1 MLVVLGIAVLG
12 LLVAAWRMPLPRSQP
27 LPLVRVAVA
36 EPLPR
41 VVPAEDASGLKKSAR
56 RRAARINAAR
66 AAQLANR
73 ARRAR

>member
-1 MLVVLGIAVLG
+1 MLAVLGIAVLA
-12 LLVAAWRMPLPRSQP
+12 LVVLVCRLPLKSAPQRPVVRVATTLPLPRSAH
-27 LPLVRVAVA
+27 V
-36 EPLPR
+36 
-41 VVPAEDASGLKKSAR
+41 EDTRGLKKSAR